1 MNLTLESI
9 VIVERMYY
17 AVKIILVPLR
27 WAGFNGNT
35 ILSIS
40 KNPRY
45 FETKSTPHHIILTIS
60 WENYWV
66 MKF

>member
-17 AVKIILVPLR
+17 AVKIILVPLT

-45 FETKSTPHHIILTIS
+45 FETKSTPTI
-60 WENYWV
+60 
-66 MKF
+66 